1 MEGERCRWRFLRD
14 FAAGLRYSSFLD
26 EALTKDKNRRT
37 MIGGMLNTIQ
47 ALCDT
52 WMVYSISE
60 PLRIST

>member
-37 MIGGMLNTIQ
+37 MIGENTIQ
-47 ALCDT
+47 ALCET